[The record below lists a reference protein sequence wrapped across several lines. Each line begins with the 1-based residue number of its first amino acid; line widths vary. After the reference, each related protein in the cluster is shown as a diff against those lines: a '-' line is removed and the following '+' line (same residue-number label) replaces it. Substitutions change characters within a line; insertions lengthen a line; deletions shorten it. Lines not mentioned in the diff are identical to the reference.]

1 VTVSEL
7 EKAEKVIIKELQS
20 KHYADEKRVLQT
32 KENVLN
38 KTSSLYK
45 LDPFMDTD
53 GIIKV

>member
-38 KTSSLYK
+38 KTSSFY
-45 LDPFMDTD
+45 
-53 GIIKV
+53 